1 MDYLKDTDN
10 LNDLRY
16 IFNGQK
22 ADITTVKNA
31 FKELFT
37 QKADEIFE
45 ANKNLF
51 KQFNSIDGQ
60 RNIQDVDDFIDL
72 INDNGLT
79 INHPIFN
86 FIKSE

>member
-22 ADITTVKNA
+22 ADITVVKNA

-37 QKADEIFE
+37 QKADEIFDIIL
-45 ANKNLF
+45 NNQQLRNDLF
-51 KQFNSIDGQ
+51 RDNMLSPKQQFNQ
-60 RNIQDVDDFIDL
+60 
-72 INDNGLT
+72 LT
-79 INHPIFN
+79 NNTNSLLYRFL
-86 FIKSE
+86 KAD